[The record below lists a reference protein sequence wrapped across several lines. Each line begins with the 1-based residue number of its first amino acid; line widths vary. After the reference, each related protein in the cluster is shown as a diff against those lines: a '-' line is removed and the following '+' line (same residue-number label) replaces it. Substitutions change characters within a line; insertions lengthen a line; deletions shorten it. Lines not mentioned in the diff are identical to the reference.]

1 MNLQVKANKSRMA
14 RSWDWLTVLAIILAH
29 VLLIALFKFSPP
41 KATPPKTSEIL
52 VEIGEAPP
60 PVAMVVP
67 PSPPQ
72 PALATEP
79 LVEPPRAEPVPAL
92 PTVPEPEPKPEPEP
106 EPEPK
111 PEPPFIPP
119 PVPQPKPQ
127 PAKPPE
133 RKPPAEPAKPVARP
147 SAPVAPSTSPPASS
161 SSGPASTAPVAP
173 SASQGE
179 QTTEPD
185 YKAAYLRN
193 PKPVYPPS
201 ALKMRIEGTVIL
213 RVLVLE
219 DGSSGK
225 VVLGKSSGNELLDR
239 SALDTVAKWK
249 FKPAQSKGKNVAQWV
264 NVPINFS
271 IKRR

>member
-1 MNLQVKANKSRMA
+1 M
-14 RSWDWLTVLAIILAH
+14 
-29 VLLIALFKFSPP
+29 
-41 KATPPKTSEIL
+41 
-52 VEIGEAPP
+52 
-60 PVAMVVP
+60 
-67 PSPPQ
+67 
-72 PALATEP
+72 
-79 LVEPPRAEPVPAL
+79 
-92 PTVPEPEPKPEPEP
+92 
-106 EPEPK
+106 
-111 PEPPFIPP
+111 
-119 PVPQPKPQ
+119 PQPKPQ

-147 SAPVAPSTSPPASS
+147 SAPVAPSTPSPASS

-271 IKRR
+271 MKRR